1 MSLCQSLS
9 LLKESLS
16 VITYF
21 DSLKY
26 IMKHEDTK
34 KRCYRKPSI
43 GKKGNEN
50 FTTLKTSKQNDI
62 QE

>member
-1 MSLCQSLS
+1 
-9 LLKESLS
+9 
-16 VITYF
+16 
-21 DSLKY
+21 
-26 IMKHEDTK
+26 MKHEDTK